1 MTVVT
6 LTRRTAALEF
16 LWFQVITWSSFEF
29 LSDKVHI
36 YWVDWSFTNILCW
49 MFSECILGLNDVL
62 AEVKEV
68 FAFYSIFVFCDI
80 VIIEVGS
87 SFCIV
92 YNHGI

>member
-1 MTVVT
+1 
-6 LTRRTAALEF
+6 
-16 LWFQVITWSSFEF
+16 
-29 LSDKVHI
+29 
-36 YWVDWSFTNILCW
+36 